1 MDNKIKSIIDHSID
15 LTLGC
20 LDLYKNWLD
29 ISKAVGIDELS
40 HRSDKERYLLSVLF
54 AFGLAKP
61 IIENLPSDEFS
72 PALEKIINDLHSG
85 INKNKKLKDKLFKS
99 MRLNALDTL
108 ETCVWL
114 SQQQTD
120 KTMHIILI
128 TTAHLN
134 HLAVS
139 KEPTVIENDQNKK
152 LIENGSKLKIGEPI
166 FNGLTNIYKDN
177 EIRISNFKQS
187 IGDF

>member
-1 MDNKIKSIIDHSID
+1 
-15 LTLGC
+15 
-20 LDLYKNWLD
+20 
-29 ISKAVGIDELS
+29 
-40 HRSDKERYLLSVLF
+40 
-54 AFGLAKP
+54 
-61 IIENLPSDEFS
+61 
-72 PALEKIINDLHSG
+72 
-85 INKNKKLKDKLFKS
+85 

-120 KTMHIILI
+120 KTMHTILI

-152 LIENGSKLKIGEPI
+152 LIKNGSKLKIGEPI
-166 FNGLTNIYKDN
+166 FNGLTNIFLSK
-177 EIRISNFKQS
+177 FKFCNIFS
-187 IGDF
+187 IKSLRLIFP